1 MSEQF
6 KKIAFLAPKPGMTDE
21 AFRRY
26 WREVHGPLVAAS
38 PGYEA
43 YRQRYVQ
50 NHIVAAGPLGGSVA
64 FAGMA
69 EFWLPRDNE
78 DDFAATP
85 IYRDR
90 IRVDEMSF
98 IDMDNT
104 VSMSAVET
112 IVKPGH
118 GNAKLVVLSRRLPGL
133 ALADFHRA
141 VSSAYVPA
149 VLGAPEVGGRI
160 RGWSVN
166 RVVEGSFRLPGGR
179 MTGALPIDCIEEIWF
194 SSYAEAN
201 AAFSSEGYVQAV
213 RPLAQQVFCAQGW
226 QSFLAEELVF
236 FDRGRPVAP

>member
-1 MSEQF
+1 MAEQF
-6 KKIAFLAPKPGMTDE
+6 KKIAFLAPRPGMTDA

-38 PGYEA
+38 PGYQA
-43 YRQRYVQ
+43 YRHRYVQ
-50 NHIVAAGPLGGSVA
+50 NHIVAAGPLGGAVA

-90 IRVDEMSF
+90 IRVDEMRF
-98 IDMDNT
+98 IDMDKT

-118 GNAKLVVLSRRLPGL
+118 GSVKLVVLSRRRSGL
-133 ALADFHRA
+133 ALADFHGA
-141 VSSAYVPA
+141 MSSSYRLAM
-149 VLGAPEVGGRI
+149 LGAPGVGDRI
-160 RGWSVN
+160 LGWTAN

-179 MTGALPIDCIEEIWF
+179 MTGALPIDCIEEMWF
-194 SSYAEAN
+194 SSHDEASAVFASDGYLQ
-201 AAFSSEGYVQAV
+201 AA
-213 RPLAQQVFCAQGW
+213 RPLAQQVFSAEGC

-236 FDRGRPVAP
+236 FDGGRPVAP

>member
-1 MSEQF
+1 MAEQF
-6 KKIAFLAPKPGMTDE
+6 KKIAFLAPRPGMTDA

-38 PGYEA
+38 PGYQA
-43 YRQRYVQ
+43 YRHRYVQ
-50 NHIVAAGPLGGSVA
+50 NHIVAAGPLGGAVA

-90 IRVDEMSF
+90 IRVDEMRF
-98 IDMDNT
+98 IDMDKT

-118 GNAKLVVLSRRLPGL
+118 GSVKLVVLSRRRSGL
-133 ALADFHRA
+133 ALADFHGA
-141 VSSAYVPA
+141 MSSSYRLAM
-149 VLGAPEVGGRI
+149 LGAPGVGDRI
-160 RGWSVN
+160 LGWTAN

-179 MTGALPIDCIEEIWF
+179 MTGALPIDCIEEMWF
-194 SSYAEAN
+194 SSHDEAS
-201 AAFSSEGYVQAV
+201 AAFASDGYLQAA
-213 RPLAQQVFCAQGW
+213 RPLAQQVFSAEGC

-236 FDRGRPVAP
+236 FDGGRPVAP

>member
-1 MSEQF
+1 MAEQF
-6 KKIAFLAPKPGMTDE
+6 KKIAFLAPRPGMTDA
-21 AFRRY
+21 AFRKH

-38 PGYEA
+38 PGYQA
-43 YRQRYVQ
+43 YRHRYVQ
-50 NHIVAAGPLGGSVA
+50 NHILAAGPLGGAVA

-90 IRVDEMSF
+90 IRVDEMRF

-118 GNAKLVVLSRRLPGL
+118 GPVKLVVLSRRPSGM
-133 ALADFHRA
+133 ALADFHGA
-141 VSSAYVPA
+141 VSSAYRLA
-149 VLGAPEVGGRI
+149 MLGARGVGDRI
-160 RGWSVN
+160 LGWTAN

-179 MTGALPIDCIEEIWF
+179 MTGALPIDCIEEMWF
-194 SSYAEAN
+194 GSDAEAS
-201 AAFSSEGYVQAV
+201 ATFASDGYLQAV
-213 RPLAQQVFCAQGW
+213 RPIAQQAFSAEGC